1 MTGARQTPA
10 QAAKVGVVLQGQ
22 PGARAQ
28 RLRRPFARVLPR
40 IAQVIEQPVRRVC
53 QGEMVPAPDTRVRLF
68 EPHTQSIVRRKTG
81 TPVALGRTG
90 GLDEVAG
97 GLLSGSRIL
106 AEAGPDFPSRPD
118 RRAAQ
123 AQRVGRPPQW
133 LAADRGV

>member
-1 MTGARQTPA
+1 MEPVFAPRDRRLDDD
-10 QAAKVGVVLQGQ
+10 VLV
-22 PGARAQ
+22 PRVNAD
-28 RLRRPFARVLPR
+28 LRRRAPFTA
-40 IAQVIEQPVRRVC
+40 
-53 QGEMVPAPDTRVRLF
+53 TRGR
-68 EPHTQSIVRRKTG
+68 PS
-81 TPVALGRTG
+81 TPVEVLLRR
-90 GLDEVAG
+90 LVAG